1 MNFKLSLIRV
11 TLITAWVGATSIG
24 YGQED
29 VTSPVADSEPAT
41 LQAES
46 DRNRL
51 VLTAQHLPW
60 ERVKAFGLIEDHHKD
75 VTADIRAAVAD
86 HDLQVEATPSGFSL
100 DIGPSEGMKLRYQG
114 AGVLS
119 LKLTS
124 GLVVSTPIGA
134 RSDTPLE
141 EPAEEHPKLH
151 AGFCLGSWDRMTPLM
166 QYTQQQQAAMSAA
179 SAGSRLEFREQKGHL
194 VLAMAGASWEEVE
207 AITVQSVKGHDAP
220 TTLRE
225 AILRGSAWVL
235 PTADGFRLD
244 IQDPDL
250 LGKPA
255 REVVLTLDTGA
266 VVVAP
271 ILSGPPL
278 TLSSGGGDEG

>member
-1 MNFKLSLIRV
+1 MA
-11 TLITAWVGATSIG
+11 AWVGATSIG

-29 VTSPVADSEPAT
+29 VIAPVADSEPAT

-86 HDLQVEATPSGFSL
+86 HDLQVEATSSGFNL
-100 DIGPSEGMKLRYQG
+100 DLGPSEGRTLGDQG
-114 AGVLS
+114 AVVLS
-119 LKLTS
+119 LTLTS
-124 GLVVSTPIGA
+124 GLVASTPFGV

-151 AGFCLGSWDRMTPLM
+151 GGFCLGTWDQMSPLM
-166 QYTQQQQAAMSAA
+166 KYAQQQQAAMSAA
-179 SAGSRLEFREQKGHL
+179 SVGSRLEFREQKGHL
-194 VLAMAGASWEEVE
+194 VLAMTGASWEEDE
-207 AITVQSVKGHDAP
+207 AVTVQAVKGYDYT

-235 PTADGFRLD
+235 PTADGFRLE
-244 IQDPDL
+244 IQDPEL
-250 LGKPA
+250 LGKAA
-255 REVVLTLDTGA
+255 REVVLTLDTGD

-278 TLSSGGGDEG
+278 NLKLR

>member
-1 MNFKLSLIRV
+1 MNFKLSLIGV
-11 TLITAWVGATSIG
+11 TLMAAWVGATSSG

-29 VTSPVADSEPAT
+29 VTAPVADSARAT

-60 ERVKAFGLIEDHHKD
+60 ERVKEWGLIEDHRKNI
-75 VTADIRAAVAD
+75 TADIRAAVAD
-86 HDLQVEATPSGFSL
+86 HDLQVEATSSGFSL
-100 DIGPSEGMKLRYQG
+100 DLGPSEGRTLGDQG
-114 AGVLS
+114 DVVLS
-119 LKLTS
+119 LTLTS
-124 GLVVSTPIGA
+124 GRVASTPFGV

-141 EPAEEHPKLH
+141 KPAEEQPKLH
-151 AGFCLGSWDRMTPLM
+151 GGFCLGSWDRMSPLM
-166 QYTQQQQAAMSAA
+166 KYAQQQQAAMSAA
-179 SAGSRLEFREQKGHL
+179 SAGSRLEFREQNGHL

-207 AITVQSVKGHDAP
+207 AVTVQAVKGHDY
-220 TTLRE
+220 TTALRE

-235 PTADGFRLD
+235 PTADGFRLE

-255 REVVLTLDTGA
+255 REVVLTLDTGD

-271 ILSGPPL
+271 ISAGRH
-278 TLSSGGGDEG
+278 

>member
-11 TLITAWVGATSIG
+11 TLMAAWVGATSIG

-29 VTSPVADSEPAT
+29 VAAPVAESEHAT
-41 LQAES
+41 LQVAS
-46 DRNRL
+46 DGNRL

-60 ERVKAFGLIEDHHKD
+60 ERVKAFGLIEDHHQD

-86 HDLQVEATPSGFSL
+86 HDLQVEATSSGFNL
-100 DIGPSEGMKLRYQG
+100 DLGPSEGRTLGDQG
-114 AGVLS
+114 DVVLS
-119 LKLTS
+119 LTLTS
-124 GLVVSTPIGA
+124 GRVASTPFGV

-141 EPAEEHPKLH
+141 KPAEEPPKLH
-151 AGFCLGSWDRMTPLM
+151 GGFCQGTWDQRSPLM
-166 QYTQQQQAAMSAA
+166 KYAQQQQAAMSAA
-179 SAGSRLEFREQKGHL
+179 SVGSRLEFREQNGHF

-207 AITVQSVKGHDAP
+207 AVTVQAVKGHDY
-220 TTLRE
+220 TTALRE

-235 PTADGFRLD
+235 PTAEGFVLE
-244 IQDPDL
+244 IQDPEL

-271 ILSGPPL
+271 ISAGRH
-278 TLSSGGGDEG
+278 